1 MPDSRNRPGICP
13 DGQEE
18 LQVLLKEGNNSIL
31 FETEPASPKHTENL
45 DMLFMPNYFQPA
57 LYERTLFMQ
66 NESALLNARFT
77 KQGSIFEERTRL
89 S

>member
-1 MPDSRNRPGICP
+1 MPDSRNRPGICQP
-13 DGQEE
+13 DQKN
-18 LQVLLKEGNNSIL
+18 LKKPQKEWNNRIL
-31 FETEPASPKHTENL
+31 FQTEPASPKHTENL
-45 DMLFMPNYFQPA
+45 DMLFMPDYFQPA

-66 NESALLNARFT
+66 NESALSNARFT